1 MKPDVRL
8 LLAAT
13 LAPIVGG
20 SSSGPIV
27 DLDYS
32 SYQGYYETA
41 TGLNIWKGCVL
52 TPLSDSNV
60 VDTKTDLRSIRY
72 ASPPV
77 GQLRWQPP
85 KPPTKNNSQ
94 IISAVDQP
102 PVCPQSG
109 AAGTPTIYG
118 FNSGPGNEDCLFLN
132 VYAPP
137 DASDLPVF
145 IWIRKLRLLFAQ
157 PLSPCSFADSGNRQT
172 VADMD
177 CLAPYMILLR
187 S

>member
-32 SYQGYYETA
+32 SYQGYHETA

-52 TPLSDSNV
+52 TRLSDSNEA
-60 VDTKTDLRSIRY
+60 DTKTDLRSIRY

-85 KPPTKNNSQ
+85 KPPAKNNSQ
-94 IISAVDQP
+94 IIPAVDQP
-102 PVCPQSG
+102 PACPQSG
-109 AAGTPTIYG
+109 AAGTPAIYG

-137 DASDLPVF
+137 GASDLPVF
-145 IWIRKLRLLFAQ
+145 IWIRKLRLLSNRPPSA
-157 PLSPCSFADSGNRQT
+157 CSSADSGDRQT
-172 VADMD
+172 VAAMG
-177 CLAPYMILLR
+177 CLAPYMIPLR